1 MAFRVV
7 YSSDSVHQELVTELY
22 YNDHIYAVI
31 TNEDQ
36 NPRIHFFDTPQNG
49 LPLFEVMQKI
59 QQISADFLP
68 RANDR

>member
-7 YSSDSVHQELVTELY
+7 YSSDPVHQELVTELY

-36 NPRIHFFDTPQNG
+36 QPRIHFYETPRDG
-49 LPLFEVMQKI
+49 LPFFEVIQRI

-68 RANDR
+68 IADDR